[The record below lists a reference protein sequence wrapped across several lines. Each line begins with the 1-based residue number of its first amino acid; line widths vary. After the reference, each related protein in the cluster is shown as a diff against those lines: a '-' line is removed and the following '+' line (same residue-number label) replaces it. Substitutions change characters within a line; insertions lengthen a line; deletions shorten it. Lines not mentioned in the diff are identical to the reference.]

1 MTYLRPFHPPALTA
15 LVADEDGSAAARL
28 RAEERIRSTALE
40 SGRMRG
46 LEEGLVRGRAE
57 GREAGKAEAAKEARA
72 ELARRGLRGAA
83 AAAEALEQ
91 LLERRA
97 DDRRMLDADLRAALV
112 AGLQAV
118 FPALLA
124 HAAGGEVAALLA
136 EALTE
141 RAGDTI
147 TLRAHPATLAEAEK
161 DGLPGLAQ
169 PARLRLLPDPTLPEG
184 QAEAGWA
191 DGGLLYDPAALLA
204 RVLAVLGAASP
215 RLPPELAGPPSPPS
229 SPLAS
234 PVASPLASAV
244 ASPPPPSPLA
254 GPPAPAGPGLT
265 VTLTRDL
272 PAAPPLPDAPPLPG
286 RA

>member
-15 LVADEDGSAAARL
+15 LIADEDGSAAARL

-40 SGRMRG
+40 AGRMRG
-46 LEEGLVRGRAE
+46 LEEGLALGRAE

-91 LLERRA
+91 LLARRA
-97 DDRRMLDADLRAALV
+97 EDRRMLDADLRAALV

-124 HAAGGEVAALLA
+124 RAAGGEVAALLA

-141 RAGDTI
+141 RAADTI

-161 DGLPGLAQ
+161 DGLPGLE
-169 PARLRLLPDPTLPEG
+169 PPVRLRLLPDPTLPEG
-184 QAEAGWA
+184 QAEAGWS
-191 DGGLLYDPAALLA
+191 DGGLLYDPAALMG
-204 RVLAVLGAASP
+204 RVLAVLGAPSP
-215 RLPPELAGPPSPPS
+215 MLAPELAGPPPQPAPAPQS
-229 SPLAS
+229 
-234 PVASPLASAV
+234 V
-244 ASPPPPSPLA
+244 PPPSLPQTPVPQAMAPSVLA
-254 GPPAPAGPGLT
+254 AAPGLT
-265 VTLTRDL
+265 VTLTRD
-272 PAAPPLPDAPPLPG
+272 PAGTAAIPPDAPLP
-286 RA
+286 APEETTP